1 MLMGVIRKILPN
13 GQRELQINISK
24 HLLLTF
30 SNNST
35 SPTATEI
42 PLQSLDLAAGMHF
55 K

>member
-1 MLMGVIRKILPN
+1 MGVIRKIVPN
-13 GQRELQINISK
+13 GQIELQINISK

-35 SPTATEI
+35 SPAAREI
-42 PLQSLDLAAGMHF
+42 PLQSLDLVADMHF